1 MKRVMIVAARRTPWG
16 RMGGPLASVTPL
28 EMAAT
33 AARATFESLPPEAVD
48 LVVLGN
54 VFSAGHGMNLARQVA
69 VHVGVPLLAPAY
81 TVNMMCGSG
90 MHAVALGAQA
100 IHTRQAKVA
109 LVGGVESMSLAP
121 FVLPRPPKGQP
132 LNPDRMIDTLQ
143 HDGLIDSFSHQH
155 MGQTAEAL
163 AREFRLSRLEQDAFA
178 VRSQHLY
185 AAAHARGDFQNE
197 LAPLAGLTQ
206 DEPPRPNVTQLAL
219 ANLHPVFEFA
229 GTITAGNSSGLANGA
244 AMLVLAEEQHAR
256 QQGWP
261 ILAEWKDSVTVG
273 CDPQRMG
280 LGPVYAIREL
290 FHRLGM
296 SWSDLDTLEINEAFA
311 AQGLACLRE
320 LDLTI
325 NLDSSLD
332 TSVRHRGSPI
342 QFNSEGGSVAMGHP
356 LAASG
361 ARLLTHLAWKISRG
375 ESQCALAAL
384 CIGGGMGIASVL
396 AAVNDGE

>member
-1 MKRVMIVAARRTPWG
+1 MKRVLIVAARRTPCG
-16 RMGGPLASVTPL
+16 RMSGPLASVTPL
-28 EMAAT
+28 EMAST
-33 AARATFESLPPEAVD
+33 AARAALGAIGPEAVC

-69 VHVGVPLLAPAY
+69 VHVGVPLTAPAY

-100 IHTRQAKVA
+100 VRTGEAKVA

-121 FVLPRPPKGQP
+121 FALVRPPKGQP
-132 LNPDRMIDTLQ
+132 LNPESALDTLQ
-143 HDGLIDSFSHQH
+143 HDGLIDSFSQKH
-155 MGQTAEAL
+155 MGQTAETL
-163 AREFRLSRLEQDAFA
+163 AREFQLARLDQDAFA
-178 VRSQHLY
+178 VRSQFLY
-185 AAAHARGDFQNE
+185 AAAHSRGEFRDE
-197 LAPLAGLTQ
+197 LVPLAGLTEDQ
-206 DEPPRPNVTQLAL
+206 PPRPNVTQLGL
-219 ANLHPVFEFA
+219 AHLHPVFDSA

-261 ILAEWKDSVTVG
+261 ILAEWKDCVTVG

-280 LGPVYAIREL
+280 LGPVHAIREL
-290 FHRLGM
+290 FRRQQI
-296 SWSDLDTLEINEAFA
+296 SWREIDTLEINEAFA
-311 AQGLACLRE
+311 AQVLACLRQLE
-320 LDLTI
+320 LRFDPVDSLHPLISHPGSTI
-325 NLDSSLD
+325 
-332 TSVRHRGSPI
+332 R
-342 QFNSEGGSVAMGHP
+342 FNAEGGAIALGHP

-375 ESQCALAAL
+375 ESQRAVAAL

-396 AAVNDGE
+396 AAING